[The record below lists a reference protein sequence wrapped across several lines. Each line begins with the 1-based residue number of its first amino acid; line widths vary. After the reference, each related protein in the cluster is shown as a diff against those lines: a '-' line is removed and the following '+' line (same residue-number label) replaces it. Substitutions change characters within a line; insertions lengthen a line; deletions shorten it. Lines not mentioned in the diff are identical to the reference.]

1 MTALLIAH
9 NTYREATRDRVMAG
23 MIVAGI
29 VLLAVTQIAIPLAM
43 GEGTRLTTDLGLSAI
58 SFIGLGAVLLVGTS
72 LVAKELER
80 RTVYNLLARPIS
92 RPSYLIGKWAGLS
105 AALWTVAAALGLAL
119 WITLTMRGAADRGLA
134 ILEATYLAGL
144 ELTLVTAIAVLFSS
158 LSTPV
163 LSALYTLG
171 LYLVGVWS
179 DDLRQFA
186 THFTAPLSAMVRI
199 AADLAP
205 NLPIFNMRTLA
216 AAGTPTTPL
225 HLALATGYAIV
236 YVGCALS
243 LAAAAFESRDFK

>member
-1 MTALLIAH
+1 
-9 NTYREATRDRVMAG
+9 
-23 MIVAGI
+23 
-29 VLLAVTQIAIPLAM
+29 
-43 GEGTRLTTDLGLSAI
+43 
-58 SFIGLGAVLLVGTS
+58 
-72 LVAKELER
+72 
-80 RTVYNLLARPIS
+80 
-92 RPSYLIGKWAGLS
+92 
-105 AALWTVAAALGLAL
+105 AAALGVAL
-119 WITLTMRGAADRGLA
+119 WITLSMRGAPGRGLVV
-134 ILEATYLAGL
+134 LEATYLTGL

-186 THFTAPLSAMVRI
+186 AHFTAPLGSMVRV

-216 AAGTPTTPL
+216 AAGTPTSTL
-225 HLALATGYAIV
+225 HLALATGYAFV